1 MNAKWVGFAIVI
13 SSLVATMASAQ
24 NLSQRFIVNDLRGNY
39 AVDGVGLFGS
49 GAGNISINTVPT
61 SPGTA
66 VKSAYLYWDVLGDG
80 SGPPAG
86 ANVGIFMG
94 NSIAGTLIGS
104 GNQLDQ
110 AQTNNYSYWADVTT
124 SIPIPGGN
132 GLYTLSGFSTATE
145 GASLVFIWVSLPFAN
160 RDIIVMD
167 GDATINAANPS
178 VTTTLTGFD
187 ATSPVTGAAVAF
199 IVSDGQV
206 SLPDSTTFGTSGLFN
221 STLDGSTPPVG
232 LELWDNDNYTTQ
244 ASNVPA
250 GSTSVSATITRPD
263 NGDSVAWVATPFS
276 VTSPYPVADVTLTP
290 QVRVVVRGN
299 QFTTQIHLECRSSS
313 NVAVTGQIEVYD
325 NRGNLLGLMAG
336 PTNGILRP
344 GTVIDQP
351 FRRRIPATGVPG
363 RLIGVPLRV
372 VIKILQRGTTT
383 VIDDDYV
390 EFVIQ

>member
-1 MNAKWVGFAIVI
+1 
-13 SSLVATMASAQ
+13 MAEEVY
-24 NLSQRFIVNDLRGNY
+24 L
-39 AVDGVGLFGS
+39 AVDLGASGGRVLAGLFDGRRLRLEEIHRFEN
-49 GAGNISINTVPT
+49 GAIAAAG
-61 SPGTA
+61 G
-66 VKSAYLYWDVLGDG
+66 LYWDVLGDG
-80 SGPPAG
+80 SGPPPG
-86 ANVGIFMG
+86 ADIGIFMG
-94 NSIAGTLIGS
+94 NSVVGTLIGS
-104 GNQLDQ
+104 GSQLDQ
-110 AQTNNYSYWADVTT
+110 AQTNNYSYWADVTP

-132 GLYTLSGFSTATE
+132 GLYSLSGFSTATE

-167 GDATINAANPS
+167 GDATINAATPS
-178 VTTTLTGFD
+178 VTTTLTGFNSS
-187 ATSPVTGAAVAF
+187 TPMVTGAAVAF

-206 SLPDSTTFGTSGLFN
+206 SLADTTTFGISGLFN
-221 STLDGSTPPVG
+221 STLDGTTPPVG

-244 ASNVPA
+244 APNVPA
-250 GSTSVSATITRPD
+250 GSGSVSATITRPD

-276 VTSPYPVADVTLTP
+276 VTSPYPVADVTMTP
-290 QVRVVVRGN
+290 QVRVVAPGN

-336 PTNGILRP
+336 PTNGNLRP

-390 EFVIQ
+390 EFVIR